1 MENKSNEI
9 KQEIL
14 YFDIKKLIIT
24 LIFTL
29 LLYFTIVYCYM
40 NNIVFNFPFI
50 QVTYLIG
57 SSCMLII
64 LKSTYKIYKKDY
76 INYLRILF
84 LIIAILTA
92 KKIVPFNSID
102 ILDVFKSDVLF
113 DRTIIFF
120 SVVLIYFFTKR
131 AFENRA
137 KRSVIFV
144 IIIALLYSLKSIII
158 ENSWFKI
165 VIVALTIIG
174 VFKTIYTQ
182 RFFSRFKKIRNREIN
197 FLYYGGYLIYIS
209 ALLNIVSVID
219 TNHTLIIN
227 ILYNLIHYVGFLTI
241 LFIITNWVINNPNKI
256 IFRQLYDKNVE
267 LNELNKMIK
276 IQNRELEVSQILIK
290 KKDNMVKTFF
300 RNIPI
305 PLVFLNLKTK
315 RITFANRSFMEFTE
329 ENNFRNVVNR
339 RFDSFFKDEIDD
351 SNVYGVS
358 SIEEMIVK
366 GQIKYVSIE
375 IIDESIDQEEIM
387 ISITDIT
394 EKVKM
399 QQMKEKLKNKIF
411 EEKLKR
417 DFLSNISHDLKTPVN
432 VIYSA
437 AQLIDI
443 YINDKNF
450 EGIKKY
456 NNISK
461 QNCVSLTKFTN
472 NLIDRSKVYS
482 EDAPGKFLIM
492 NIVEVVENTVQSL
505 VDYAKNKNIELIFDT
520 DEEEIYV
527 NINCDFMERI
537 ILNLISNSIK
547 FSKDQGYIYISI
559 QSFNEYIKIVIEDNG
574 VGMEQEF
581 VQVAFS
587 RYSMGEN
594 KQVPLE
600 KGTGIGLAVVK
611 KLVENQNGEILVDSK
626 IGEGTKIELKFK
638 KVKECLKN

>member
-14 YFDIKKLIIT
+14 YFDIKKLMIT
-24 LIFTL
+24 VIFTL

-92 KKIVPFNSID
+92 QKILPFNSVD
-102 ILDVFKSDVLF
+102 ILDVFKPDVLF
-113 DRTIIFF
+113 DRSIIFF
-120 SVVLIYFFTKR
+120 SIVLIYFFTKR
-131 AFENRA
+131 AFENKA
-137 KRSVIFV
+137 KKSVIFIIV
-144 IIIALLYSLKSIII
+144 IILLYSLKTFIIG
-158 ENSWFKI
+158 NSLFEI
-165 VIVALTIIG
+165 VIVALTILG

-182 RFFSRFKKIRNREIN
+182 RFFSRFAKIRNREIN

-209 ALLNIVSVID
+209 AILNIISVID

-227 ILYNLIHYVGFLTI
+227 ILYNLIYYVGFITI
-241 LFIITNWVINNPNKI
+241 LFIITNWVVNNPNKI
-256 IFRQLYDKNVE
+256 IFRQLYDKNIE

-305 PLVFLNLKTK
+305 PLIFLNIKTK

-329 ENNFRNVVNR
+329 ESNFKNVVNR
-339 RFDSFFKDEIDD
+339 RFDSYFKNEIDD
-351 SNVYGVS
+351 SNLEGM
-358 SIEEMIVK
+358 IAREEMIIK
-366 GQIKYVSIE
+366 GEAKYVSIE
-375 IIDESIDQEEIM
+375 IIDESIDQEEII

-399 QQMKEKLKNKIF
+399 QDMKEKLKNKIF

-443 YINDKNF
+443 YLEDRNF
-450 EGIKKY
+450 EGIQKY
-456 NNISK
+456 NDISK

-472 NLIDRSKVYS
+472 NLIDRSKVFS
-482 EDAPGKFLIM
+482 EEVPGKLSCM

-505 VDYAKNKNIELIFDT
+505 VDYAKNKNVELIFDT
-520 DEEEIYV
+520 DEEEIYAK
-527 NINCDFMERI
+527 INCDFMERI

-547 FSKDQGYIYISI
+547 FSKEKGKIFISI
-559 QSFNEYIKIVIEDNG
+559 QSFKEQIKVIIEDNG
-574 VGMEQEF
+574 VGMEEEF
-581 VQVAFS
+581 VRVAFS

-594 KQVPLE
+594 NQMSLE

-611 KLVENQNGEILVDSK
+611 KLVENQEGEILVDSR
-626 IGEGTKIELKFK
+626 IGEGTRIELTFK
-638 KVKECLKN
+638 KVRECLKN